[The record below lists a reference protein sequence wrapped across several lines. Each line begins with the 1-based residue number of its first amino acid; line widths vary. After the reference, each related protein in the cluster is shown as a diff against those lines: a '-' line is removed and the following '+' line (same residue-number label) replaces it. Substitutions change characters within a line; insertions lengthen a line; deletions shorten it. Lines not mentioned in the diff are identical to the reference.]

1 MKLMGQKNAAQI
13 KMGGRACYIL
23 ELTLVRQR

>member
-1 MKLMGQKNAAQI
+1 MKLRGKNAVQI